1 MKTDIECNS
10 FECQLTY
17 TDGFLASSDKGI
29 IEICKLR
36 FQLVPKFKN
45 AADRT
50 KGNQFARTF
59 PVNNII
65 IRKIVV
71 FEDENECFVI
81 VFFSLEGYSRIIIS
95 IIFLMR

>member
-1 MKTDIECNS
+1 MYS
-10 FECQLTY
+10 FECQLTF

-50 KGNQFARTF
+50 KENHFACTF
-59 PVNNII
+59 RV
-65 IRKIVV
+65 KGTLKS
-71 FEDENECFVI
+71 C
-81 VFFSLEGYSRIIIS
+81 
-95 IIFLMR
+95 

>member
-1 MKTDIECNS
+1 MYS
-10 FECQLTY
+10 FECQLTF

-50 KGNQFARTF
+50 KENDFTCIF
-59 PVNNII
+59 PV
-65 IRKIVV
+65 KGTLKS
-71 FEDENECFVI
+71 C
-81 VFFSLEGYSRIIIS
+81 
-95 IIFLMR
+95 